1 MKTEVINGTEW
12 ITDDLG
18 GVHSEGTGWN
28 PNGVWCGECC
38 NISCEGCTERNKR
51 K

>member
-1 MKTEVINGTEW
+1 MITEIIDSVEY

-28 PNGVWCGECC
+28 PNGVWCGECSS
-38 NISCEGCTERNKR
+38 ISCEGCPSR
-51 K
+51 KAKK